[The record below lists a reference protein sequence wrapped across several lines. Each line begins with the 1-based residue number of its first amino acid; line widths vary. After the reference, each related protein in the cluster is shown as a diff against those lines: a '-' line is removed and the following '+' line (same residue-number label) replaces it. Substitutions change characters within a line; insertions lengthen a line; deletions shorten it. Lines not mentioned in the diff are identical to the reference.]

1 MDYSK
6 TLPYIDIFIKMI
18 FQFLICLNIYDEYTL
33 LKIDKQTISIIA
45 ARTTYWVVRTSR
57 LGHSARNFFHISFY
71 YFSIAK
77 LRPSPS
83 SSFAGLS

>member
-6 TLPYIDIFIKMI
+6 TLPYVSIFINMI

-45 ARTTYWVVRTSR
+45 ARTTYWVAGTSR
-57 LGHSARNFFHISFY
+57 LGHKDTQHET
-71 YFSIAK
+71 FSM
-77 LRPSPS
+77 LET
-83 SSFAGLS
+83 GV

>member
-6 TLPYIDIFIKMI
+6 TLPYIDMFINMI

-45 ARTTYWVVRTSR
+45 ARTTYWVAGTSR
-57 LGHSARNFFHISFY
+57 LGHSTWNCFHV
-71 YFSIAK
+71 
-77 LRPSPS
+77 
-83 SSFAGLS
+83 